1 MLTLT
6 RLTDADRPQI
16 AAHLLRLE
24 PEARRRRFGSA
35 LKDGCIADYAG
46 RIDPARNRLLGF
58 FAGGELRGLAEI
70 FPELDGASVEA
81 AFSVDRDWRGR
92 GICTELMDRVLRW
105 AGCAGY
111 GRVTLYIQQANRPM
125 REVARKHGFR
135 LSLDAGEYVAERV
148 LAKADPVAQLREIV
162 ETVAGANRRARQAY
176 EASAPRRPAPA
187 RTGC

>member
-35 LKDGCIADYAG
+35 LKDGCIAAYAG
-46 RIDPARNRLLGF
+46 RIDTARNRLLGF
-58 FAGGELRGLAEI
+58 FAGGDLRGLAEV

-105 AGCAGY
+105 AACAGY
-111 GRVTLYIQQANRPM
+111 SRVVLYIQEANRPM

-135 LSLDAGEYVAERV
+135 LILDAGEYVADRA
-148 LAKADPVAQLREIV
+148 LAPADPVAQLREIV
-162 ETVAGANRRARQAY
+162 ETVAGAHRRAA
-176 EASAPRRPAPA
+176 EAGTGTGPAQPAAAPA
-187 RTGC
+187 GC